1 MRYAGDMAAKLPRL
15 ESVLAC
21 LGALALAAG
30 LGLVLSADLRARFGA
45 VLAAGG
51 APAGSERA
59 QVIRVIDGDT
69 LVVADGRTVRL
80 LGIDTPET
88 HNPSLRGPQPFGE
101 AATLRLTALVQ
112 DRTVT
117 LERDSTD
124 TDHYGRSLRHVWV
137 GRTLIA
143 ELLAREGL
151 GHALAIPPDTRHAER
166 IRTAQVAAKTAGRGV
181 WGLPRPTPLA
191 IFATSEP

>member
-1 MRYAGDMAAKLPRL
+1 M
-15 ESVLAC
+15 ESALAC

-30 LGLVLSADLRARFGA
+30 LALALSADLRARVGA
-45 VLAAGG
+45 ALAADG

-88 HNPSLRGPQPFGE
+88 HNPSLRGPQPFGDT
-101 AATLRLTALVQ
+101 ATLRLSALVQ
-112 DRTVT
+112 DRTVI
-117 LERDSTD
+117 LERDATD
-124 TDHYGRSLRHVWV
+124 TDHYGRTLRHVWV
-137 GRTLIA
+137 GRALVA

-166 IRTAQVAAKTAGRGV
+166 IRAAQAAAKAAGRGI

-191 IFATSEP
+191 IFATPEP